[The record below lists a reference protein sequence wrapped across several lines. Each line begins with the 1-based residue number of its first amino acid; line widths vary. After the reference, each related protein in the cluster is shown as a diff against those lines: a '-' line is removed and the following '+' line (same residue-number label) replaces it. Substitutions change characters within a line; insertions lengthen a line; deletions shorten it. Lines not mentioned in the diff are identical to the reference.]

1 MATHLLSSWEIMP
14 QAITVCTGDVHIDGT
29 IVAGLVLAWVI
40 RTKSLGGCSG
50 FVPGGLWRFL
60 IRRHALLPRLFP
72 NSPFCSA
79 ARQAAMRRTDSRES
93 SAGIEVKREIRLEAP
108 ACSSASSQA
117 GPRRFDP
124 LNNSPLKREGFDQ
137 IKTLLA
143 CGCPQTCRH
152 PDHETL
158 SDAVLVR
165 SRVLRRAAG
174 IA

>member
-1 MATHLLSSWEIMP
+1 MIFLLS
-14 QAITVCTGDVHIDGT
+14 QALPLLREVPLTAFLFSTEWYPTDEPPVFGLGAMITGSFAVAVLTT
-29 IVAGLVLAWVI
+29 IFAVPVGVLTAAA
-40 RTKSLGGCSG
+40 LHCA
-50 FVPGGLWRFL
+50 VPPAATRFL
-60 IRRHALLPRLFP
+60 KPVIELMAALPSVVIGFIG
-72 NSPFCSA
+72 
-79 ARQAAMRRTDSRES
+79 M
-93 SAGIEVKREIRLEAP
+93 
-108 ACSSASSQA
+108 
-117 GPRRFDP
+117 

-158 SDAVLVR
+158 FDAVLVR